1 MRVAVLADVHA
12 NLPALEAVLAEVDA
26 AGVERIV
33 LLGDSALGPLPAETL
48 DLLVSLG
55 EQAVWVHG
63 NREREQVSAYD
74 GVLEDGPNAAPA
86 RDSAALLERRHRD
99 LLETSCRSSDA
110 EALAAFTP
118 LVSARVAGS

>member
-63 NREREQVSAYD
+63 NREREQVSA
-74 GVLEDGPNAAPA
+74 
-86 RDSAALLERRHRD
+86 
-99 LLETSCRSSDA
+99 
-110 EALAAFTP
+110 
-118 LVSARVAGS
+118 